1 MKEIRMIRKSLM
13 TLLLGVTLAGA
24 GATIYAQ
31 ESPKPESPDQEAPS
45 PKPESPDLI
54 AQESPKPES
63 PDQEAPKPESPDL
76 IA

>member
-1 MKEIRMIRKSLM
+1 MIRKSLM

-31 ESPKPESPDQEAPS
+31 EAPKPESPDQEAPT

-54 AQESPKPES
+54 AQE
-63 PDQEAPKPESPDL
+63 APSLRARTRKLPRRSRRVL
-76 IA
+76 I

>member
-1 MKEIRMIRKSLM
+1 MIRKSLM

-24 GATIYAQ
+24 GAAIYAQ
-31 ESPKPESPDQEAPS
+31 EAPKPESPDQEAPT

-54 AQESPKPES
+54 AQEAPKPES
-63 PDQEAPKPESPDL
+63 PDQEAPTPKPESPDL

>member
-1 MKEIRMIRKSLM
+1 MIRKSLM

-31 ESPKPESPDQEAPS
+31 EAPKPESPDQEAPS

-54 AQESPKPES
+54 A
-63 PDQEAPKPESPDL
+63 
-76 IA
+76 